1 MISENFGKF
10 RKLSI
15 LKFIKN
21 EAFVVFFSSEVDEAG
36 FQSPVPE
43 FD

>member
-10 RKLSI
+10 GKLSI
-15 LKFIKN
+15 LEFIKN
-21 EAFVVFFSSEVDEAG
+21 EAFVVFSSKVDEAG